1 MMFALFLFVV
11 FTVLATGGAF
21 WIGIEHRSRR
31 FAVVAALSTLL
42 VMGALFAALWFW
54 VWPMLTSGT
63 H

>member
-1 MMFALFLFVV
+1 MILPLILFVV

-21 WIGIEHRSRR
+21 WIGIELRSRR
-31 FAVVAALSTLL
+31 FAVVAALSTFL
-42 VMGALFAALWFW
+42 VMSALFAALWFW